1 MTDVYGWHFVA
12 ADRRLRFEDGREV
25 VVGETL
31 TMDGPQR
38 GHSLVMCKWGLHAS
52 PRATDALGYA
62 PGPVACYVRLSGEVL
77 EPTAEHPDKM
87 CATERTVLAMVDATD
102 LLREFIRDTLVYR
115 QPHLVPLFE
124 TAGLHDHAKAIGDA
138 NLRTL
143 GWSEMAQLFTAARD
157 AAMDNPGSVALYA
170 ARYASR
176 DAWAGWDAARAAWGP
191 GAPQGLTAG
200 ATPGPRAAAWAA
212 RAAAEVA
219 AGGAR
224 AAAVAAVAAGHGAM
238 AAWDAAWYAARAAA
252 RDDLNAMLEA
262 RLKEAMGL

>member
-12 ADRRLRFEDGREV
+12 ADRHLGYEDGRPV
-25 VVGETL
+25 AVGETL
-31 TMDGPQR
+31 TVRGP
-38 GHSLVMCKWGLHAS
+38 LVMCKQGLHAS

-87 CATERTVLAMVDATD
+87 CATERTVLAMVDATPILPD
-102 LLREFIRDTLVYR
+102 FIRDTLVYR

-124 TAGLHDHAKAIGDA
+124 AAGLHGHAKTIGDA
-138 NLRTL
+138 DLRPM
-143 GWSEMAQLFTAARD
+143 GWSEMALLFTAARD
-157 AAMDNPGSVALYA
+157 AAMDNPGSSAWYA

-176 DAWAGWDAARAAWGP
+176 DAWAGWDASRAAWDAARGAWGP
-191 GAPQGLTAG
+191 VGSGMAAEGAAHAG
-200 ATPGPRAAAWAA
+200 AVARAAAWAA

-219 AGGAR
+219 AW
-224 AAAVAAVAAGHGAM
+224 AAWAAWH